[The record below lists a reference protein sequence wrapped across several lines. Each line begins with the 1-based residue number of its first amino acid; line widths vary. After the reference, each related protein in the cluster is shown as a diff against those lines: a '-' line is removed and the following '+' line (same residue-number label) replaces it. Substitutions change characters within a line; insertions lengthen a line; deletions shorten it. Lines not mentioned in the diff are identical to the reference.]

1 MFEIISEHF
10 LFFLKEYPNT
20 SSKRGNSSL
29 ISKTEWLPVVV
40 TPKSAPH
47 DILLHR
53 ENYDRKKD
61 NRLIEYQDE
70 DLFSTQRTNPF
81 LWNDMNRFEKQLVS
95 LI

>member
-1 MFEIISEHF
+1 MFRIIIEHI
-10 LFFLKEYPNT
+10 FFLKEYPNN
-20 SSKRGNSSL
+20 SSKKGNSSL

-40 TPKSAPH
+40 SPKSTPH
-47 DILLHR
+47 DIFPHR

-95 LI
+95 FN